1 MRGEADE
8 AVLDLLDGD
17 AVGDDGVARVREDAL
32 DVAELVACGLE
43 AVVVVRR
50 RGGEERG
57 HHPQREHRGEQRGD
71 ERDGR
76 GGLRPQARADVVL
89 GPRHGGDDEERQPG
103 DDVHEADVHHGA
115 GPVLGVVLVEG
126 EIVKPI
132 DVRVAHRDRDRER
145 AGGPARR
152 IGAPDRPGGYGGE
165 VLRPRSAR
173 IDAGNA
179 TRPAACRS
187 AVVATAGRL

>member
-57 HHPQREHRGEQRGD
+57 HHPQREHRQRGD
-71 ERDGR
+71 ERD
-76 GGLRPQARADVVL
+76 
-89 GPRHGGDDEERQPG
+89 E
-103 DDVHEADVHHGA
+103 
-115 GPVLGVVLVEG
+115 
-126 EIVKPI
+126 
-132 DVRVAHRDRDRER
+132 
-145 AGGPARR
+145 GGPAT
-152 IGAPDRPGGYGGE
+152 G
-165 VLRPRSAR
+165 
-173 IDAGNA
+173 
-179 TRPAACRS
+179 TRTWYWDH
-187 AVVATAGRL
+187 ATAVMTKSVSQGMTYTR